1 MEKLDENQKI
11 AQVVERLA
19 AKFPHIPS
27 EHIAE
32 LVEAI
37 HHELDGNPVRDFVP
51 VLIEHDAKEQLR
63 AESRSAVS

>member
-1 MEKLDENQKI
+1 MEILDENQRV
-11 AQVVERLA
+11 AQVVDRLSER
-19 AKFPHIPS
+19 FPHIPT

-51 VLIEHDAKEQLR
+51 VLIEHDAKEVLR
-63 AESRSAVS
+63 GESRDSA